1 MRFLDLAATSAAV
14 AATSGRRA
22 KVELLAEALRRL
34 DPVEIAAGAG
44 WLAGELRQRQTGVGW
59 AGLRD
64 LPPPAA
70 EPTLTVGAVD
80 AAIDAIAAVHGSGS
94 QARRRALVHSLYAA
108 ATADE
113 QRLLT
118 GLFLGELRHGAQAG
132 LLADAIA
139 RAAGVP
145 VAAVR
150 RALLLAGDLREVA
163 VAALAGGAAALAGFG
178 LRVGRPLAPMLAQ
191 SASSVDEALAATG
204 IPAVVDV
211 KLDGIRIQVH
221 RSGSDIA
228 VFTRS
233 LDDITARVPEV
244 VAAVR
249 ALPAR
254 ELVLDGEA
262 IGLDETGRPLPFQQ
276 TSSAAARRGGSAG
289 ARSEGG
295 PTAAAPVAPAVRAA
309 AASTGTTVLTP
320 YFFDLLHL
328 DGTDLIDAPGRERWA
343 VLRGTVDAALLVGR
357 MEVDE
362 PQRAGEAFA
371 AALDA
376 GQEGVVVKAPD
387 APYEAGRRGAAWIK
401 VKPRHTL
408 DLVVLAVEWGSGR
421 RTGWL
426 SNLHLGARD
435 PRTGEFVMLGKTFKG
450 LTDEL
455 LRWQTERFLGLAVE
469 RGDWVVRVRPEQ
481 VVEIAF
487 DGVQTSSRYP
497 GGVALRFARVV
508 RYRED
513 KSAAEADTIDTV
525 RAIHAGRPPS
535 APSP

>member
-1 MRFLDLAATSAAV
+1 MRFIDLAATSAAV
-14 AATSGRRA
+14 GATSGRRA

-34 DPVEIAAGAG
+34 DPAEIAAGAG

-59 AGLRD
+59 ASLRD
-64 LPPPAA
+64 LPPAA
-70 EPTLTVGAVD
+70 EQPTLTVTAVD
-80 AAIDAIAAVHGSGS
+80 AAIDEIAAVHGPGS
-94 QARRRALVHSLYAA
+94 QARRRALLGALFGA
-108 ATADE
+108 ATGDE

-118 GLFLGELRHGAQAG
+118 ALFSGELRQGAQAG
-132 LLADAIA
+132 LLADAVA
-139 RAAGVP
+139 KAAGVP
-145 VAAVR
+145 LTAVR
-150 RALLLAGDLREVA
+150 RALLLAGDLRAVA
-163 VAALAGGAAALAGFG
+163 VAALTGGAAALATFG

-191 SASSVDEALAATG
+191 SAPSVDEALSATG
-204 IPAVVDV
+204 TPAVVDV

-221 RSGSDIA
+221 RSGSEIA

-233 LDDITARVPEV
+233 LDDITTRVPEV

-262 IGLDETGRPLPFQQ
+262 IGLDATGRPLPFQE
-276 TSSAAARRGGSAG
+276 TASRAARRTTPSTTG
-289 ARSEGG
+289 R
-295 PTAAAPVAPAVRAA
+295 APVAPAVLAA
-309 AASTGTTVLTP
+309 AETTGQPVLTP

-328 DGTDLIDAPGRERWA
+328 DGADLIDLPGRDRWA
-343 VLRGTVDAALLVGR
+343 ALAGAVDASLLVGR
-357 MEVDE
+357 MEVDGPE
-362 PQRAGEAFA
+362 QAGAAFA
-371 AALDA
+371 AAVDA
-376 GQEGVVVKAPD
+376 GQEGVVVKSPE
-387 APYEAGRRGAAWIK
+387 APYDAGRRGAAWVK

-455 LRWQTERFLGLAVE
+455 LRWQTERFLDLAVE
-469 RGDWVVRVRPEQ
+469 KGDWVVRVRPEQ

-497 GGVALRFARVV
+497 GGMALRFARVV
-508 RYRED
+508 RYRDD
-513 KSAAEADTIDTV
+513 KTAAEADTIDAV
-525 RAIHAGRPPS
+525 RAIHAGRPTG
-535 APSP
+535 

>member
-14 AATSGRRA
+14 GATSGRRA
-22 KVELLAEALRRL
+22 KVELLADALRRL
-34 DPVEIAAGAG
+34 DPPEVAAGSG

-59 AGLRD
+59 ASLRD

-70 EPTLTVGAVD
+70 EPTLTVSAVD
-80 AAIDAIAAVHGSGS
+80 AAIDEIAAVHGAGS
-94 QARRRALVHSLYAA
+94 QARRRALLHALYAA

-139 RAAGVP
+139 RAAGVS
-145 VAAVR
+145 VAVVR
-150 RALLLAGDLREVA
+150 RALLLAGDLRAVA
-163 VAALAGGAAALAGFG
+163 VAALGGGAAALAEFG

-191 SASSVDEALAATG
+191 SASTVDEALAATG
-204 IPAVVDV
+204 VPAVVDV

-228 VFTRS
+228 VFSRS
-233 LDDITARVPEV
+233 LDEITARVPEV

-249 ALPAR
+249 SLPAR
-254 ELVLDGEA
+254 EIVLDGEA
-262 IGLDETGRPLPFQQ
+262 IGLDATGRPLPFQQ
-276 TSSAAARRGGSAG
+276 TSSAAARRAGSAG
-289 ARSEGG
+289 
-295 PTAAAPVAPAVRAA
+295 PAAGAPVAPAVRAA
-309 AASTGTTVLTP
+309 AERTGETVLTP

-328 DGTDLIDAPGRERWA
+328 DGVDLIDLPGRERWA
-343 VLRGTVDAALLVGR
+343 ALRGTADASLLVGR
-357 MEVDE
+357 MEVEDPE
-362 PQRAGEAFA
+362 RAGEAFA

-376 GQEGVVVKAPD
+376 GQEGVVVKVPD
-387 APYEAGRRGAAWIK
+387 APYDAGRRGAAWVK

-435 PRTGEFVMLGKTFKG
+435 PDTGGFVMLGKTFKG

-455 LRWQTERFLGLAVE
+455 LRWQTERFLGLAVD

-487 DGVQTSSRYP
+487 DGVQSSSRYP

-508 RYRED
+508 RYRDD
-513 KSAAEADTIDTV
+513 KTAAEADTIDAV
-525 RAIHAGRPPS
+525 RAIHAGRPPG
-535 APSP
+535 

>member
-14 AATSGRRA
+14 GATSGRRA
-22 KVELLAEALRRL
+22 KVELLAAALRSL
-34 DPVEIAAGAG
+34 DESEVPAGSG
-44 WLAGELRQRQTGVGW
+44 YLSGELRQRQTGVGW
-59 AGLRD
+59 AALRD
-64 LPPPAA
+64 LPAPAA
-70 EPTLTVGAVD
+70 EPTLTVAGVD
-80 AAIDAIAAVHGSGS
+80 AAIDRIAAVRGPGS
-94 QARRRALVHSLYAA
+94 QARRRELLGALFAA
-108 ATADE
+108 ATAEE
-113 QRLLT
+113 QRLLV
-118 GLFLGELRHGAQAG
+118 GLFSGELRQGAQAG

-139 RAAGVP
+139 RAAEVP

-150 RALLLAGDLREVA
+150 RALLLAGDLRAVA
-163 VAALAGGAAALAGFG
+163 VAALSGGAAALAGFG
-178 LRVGRPLAPMLAQ
+178 LQVGRPLAPMLAQ
-191 SASSVDEALAATG
+191 SAPSVDAALDATG
-204 IPAVVDV
+204 VPAVVDV

-221 RSGSDIA
+221 RSGGDIA

-233 LDDITARVPEV
+233 LDEITFRVPEV

-262 IGLDETGRPLPFQQ
+262 IGLDATGRPLPFQQ
-276 TSSAAARRGGSAG
+276 TSSRAARRTTPSTTG
-289 ARSEGG
+289 
-295 PTAAAPVAPAVRAA
+295 AAPVAPAVLAA
-309 AASTGTTVLTP
+309 AETTGQTVLTP

-328 DGTDLIDAPGRERWA
+328 DGEDLIDRPGRQRWA
-343 VLRGTVDAALLVGR
+343 ALAGAVDESLLVGR
-357 MEVDE
+357 MTVDDAE
-362 PQRAGEAFA
+362 QAGAAFA

-387 APYEAGRRGAAWIK
+387 APYDAGRRGAAWVK

-421 RTGWL
+421 RQGWL

-435 PRTGEFVMLGKTFKG
+435 PHTGDFVMLGKTFKG

-455 LRWQTERFLGLAVE
+455 LRWQTERFLALAVE

-497 GGVALRFARVV
+497 GGMALRFARVV

-513 KSAAEADTIDTV
+513 KTAAEADTIDMV
-525 RAIHAGRPPS
+525 RAIHAGR
-535 APSP
+535 AGG

>member
-14 AATSGRRA
+14 GATSGRRA
-22 KVELLAEALRRL
+22 KVELLAAALRGL
-34 DPVEIAAGAG
+34 DPTEVEAGSG

-70 EPTLTVGAVD
+70 EPTLTVAGVD
-80 AAIDAIAAVHGSGS
+80 AAIDEIAAVRGTGS
-94 QARRRALVHSLYAA
+94 QARRRALLAALFAA

-113 QRLLT
+113 QRLLR
-118 GLFLGELRHGAQAG
+118 GLFSGELRQGAQAG
-132 LLADAIA
+132 LLADAVA
-139 RAAGVP
+139 RAADVP
-145 VAAVR
+145 LAAVR
-150 RALLLAGDLREVA
+150 RALLLAGDLRAVA
-163 VAALAGGAAALAGFG
+163 VAALGGGATALADFG

-191 SASSVDEALAATG
+191 SAPTVDEALAATG
-204 IPAVVDV
+204 VPAVVDV

-221 RSGSDIA
+221 RSGFDIA

-262 IGLDETGRPLPFQQ
+262 IGLDATGRPLPFQQ
-276 TSSAAARRGGSAG
+276 TSSRAARRTTPSVRGS
-289 ARSEGG
+289 
-295 PTAAAPVAPAVRAA
+295 APVAPAVLAA
-309 AASTGTTVLTP
+309 AGTTGEAVLTP

-328 DGTDLIDAPGRERWA
+328 DGEDLIDRPGHQRWA
-343 VLRGTVDAALLVGR
+343 ALADAVDAPLLVGR
-357 MEVDE
+357 VEIDGPE
-362 PQRAGEAFA
+362 AAGAAFA

-387 APYEAGRRGAAWIK
+387 APYDAGRRGAAWVK

-421 RTGWL
+421 RAGWL

-435 PRTGEFVMLGKTFKG
+435 PATGGFVMLGKTFKG
-450 LTDEL
+450 LTDEV
-455 LRWQTERFLGLAVE
+455 LRWQTERFLDLAVS
-469 RGDWVVRVRPEQ
+469 RGDRVVRVRPEQ

-487 DGVQTSSRYP
+487 DGVQASSRYP
-497 GGVALRFARVV
+497 GGMALRFARVV
-508 RYRED
+508 RYRDD
-513 KSAAEADTIDTV
+513 KSAAEADTVDAV
-525 RAIHAGRPPS
+525 RAVHAGRRP
-535 APSP
+535 A

>member
-14 AATSGRRA
+14 GATSGRRA

-204 IPAVVDV
+204 TPAVVDV

-289 ARSEGG
+289 ARSTDG

-343 VLRGTVDAALLVGR
+343 VLRGTVDAGLLVGR

-401 VKPRHTL
+401 VKPQHTL

-455 LRWQTERFLGLAVE
+455 LRWQTERLLGLAVE

-525 RAIHAGRPPS
+525 RAIHAGRPPA